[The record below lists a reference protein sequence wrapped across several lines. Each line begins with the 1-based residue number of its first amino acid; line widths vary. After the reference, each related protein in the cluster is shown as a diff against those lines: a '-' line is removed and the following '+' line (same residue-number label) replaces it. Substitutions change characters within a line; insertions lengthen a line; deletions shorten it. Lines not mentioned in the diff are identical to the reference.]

1 MLQCAQKRTGHAG
14 RPITYWDSNPSWA
27 MKSKL
32 TQVNTYQIVQSRW
45 HADEKLNPKMNSY
58 QCRDSY

>member
-1 MLQCAQKRTGHAG
+1 MLQCAQNRTGHAG

-32 TQVNTYQIVQSRW
+32 TQVYSGKWRW
-45 HADEKLNPKMNSY
+45 VNFKQVKYISDCTIKMA
-58 QCRDSY
+58 CR